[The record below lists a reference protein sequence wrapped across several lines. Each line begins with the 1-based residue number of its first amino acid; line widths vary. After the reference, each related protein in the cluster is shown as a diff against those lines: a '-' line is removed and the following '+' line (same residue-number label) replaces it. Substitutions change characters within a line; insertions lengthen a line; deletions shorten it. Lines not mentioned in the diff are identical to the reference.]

1 MSANPIDR
9 LECQLESLIEGAF
22 TRLFR
27 RTINARD
34 IAVLLLRAIEDS
46 AAVPV
51 GTLAKPIAPDLYQIH
66 LHPDNIAGFLTE
78 FPVFPQRLA
87 RLIIDLSEESGFQLL
102 ADPKVVMLAHESL
115 TTLQARITAEHSSAV
130 DGETTKMA
138 PIDITEQQPNETLG
152 AMLHINGMRVVPLGK
167 SVINIGREAGNDIVI
182 ADAFISRRHLQL
194 RKRFGAFTL
203 FDVNSRGGTR
213 VNDSAVAEHRLR
225 NGDVITIGHTTLVY
239 SDQNGSSAINGTT
252 QILRSD

>member
-1 MSANPIDR
+1 MSVNPIDR

-34 IAVLLLRAIEDS
+34 IAVLLLRAIEDG
-46 AAVPV
+46 AAATA
-51 GTLAKPIAPDLYQIH
+51 TLAKPIAPDLYHIH
-66 LHPDNIAGFLTE
+66 LHPANIAGFQHE
-78 FPVFPQRLA
+78 YPVFPSSLA

-102 ADPKVVMLAHESL
+102 ADPKVDLLPNSSL
-115 TTLQARITAEHSSAV
+115 TTLQAKITAEHSTQV
-130 DGETTKMA
+130 DGETAMMP
-138 PIDITEQQPNETLG
+138 PIDIAEPQPTETLR
-152 AMLHINGMRVVPLGK
+152 AMLHINGVRVEPLRK

-182 ADAFISRRHLQL
+182 PDSYISRRHLQL
-194 RKRFGAFTL
+194 RKRYGAFTL

-213 VNDSAVAEHRLR
+213 GNDSAIAERRLC

-239 SDQNGSSAINGTT
+239 SDENSTSAINGTT